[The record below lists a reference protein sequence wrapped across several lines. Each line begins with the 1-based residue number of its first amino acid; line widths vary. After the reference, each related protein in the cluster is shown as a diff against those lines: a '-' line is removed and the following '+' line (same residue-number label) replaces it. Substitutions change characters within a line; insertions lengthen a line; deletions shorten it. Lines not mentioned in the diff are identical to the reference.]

1 MTCTTT
7 GYVFFGN
14 TFLSV
19 MSTTMSVEIKYASA
33 LITNEEEFTKTSRFN
48 WLIASRNVLQLVV
61 LHNG

>member
-1 MTCTTT
+1 M
-7 GYVFFGN
+7 FFGN

-33 LITNEEEFTKTSRFN
+33 LITNQEEFTKTSRFN